1 MKSNFLIPNA
11 YAMFKFFLFSQIS
24 HTTFYCNVCFIYIKQ
39 SPDFDFFPGLF
50 LMDPVSFRI
59 SHSGFNYCLQ
69 PDCLSSQQ
77 ICGLLVLLL

>member
-39 SPDFDFFPGLF
+39 SPDFDFFSRAFFNGPGQF
-50 LMDPVSFRI
+50 
-59 SHSGFNYCLQ
+59 
-69 PDCLSSQQ
+69 
-77 ICGLLVLLL
+77 